1 MYILFIDDDTDDKE
15 IFLEAIHELNPD
27 VHCESA
33 SNGAEAL
40 EILMQQDAL
49 PRYIFLDINM
59 PIMDGKS
66 FLEEIKADNRLKNI
80 PVVIYSTTSDQ
91 HELSELRTLG
101 ADYIGKPASFEVL
114 KKLLSVYLRVPGDN
128 R

>member
-114 KKLLSVYLRVPGDN
+114 KKLLSVYLPPRPGG
-128 R
+128 